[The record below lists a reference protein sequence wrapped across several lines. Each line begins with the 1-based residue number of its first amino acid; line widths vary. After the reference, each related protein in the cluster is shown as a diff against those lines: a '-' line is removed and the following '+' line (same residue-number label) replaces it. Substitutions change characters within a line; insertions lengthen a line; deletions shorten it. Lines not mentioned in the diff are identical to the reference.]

1 MRGTR
6 NGVATESRHLE
17 TTDRE
22 LVERARAGDPSAF
35 HELLDRHAG
44 FLYSMAVPL
53 VGNAADAEDVVQ
65 ETLLGAY
72 RGLRAFEGRAS
83 VRTWL
88 AAILIRQ
95 AALRRRHERKRM
107 AASAQA
113 ATAVEGSRQAPS
125 AATAADAR
133 IDVTAA
139 IQGLSRDHR
148 EVIVLRELHGMS
160 YDEMAQA
167 LGVPRGT
174 VESRLWRAR
183 RQLQER
189 LKEYLA

>member
-1 MRGTR
+1 M
-6 NGVATESRHLE
+6 ATESRHLE

-113 ATAVEGSRQAPS
+113 ATAVEGSRQFPS